1 MGWGGGRG
9 KGHEHTTVMSIENGV
24 GWGGGRVRGMR
35 IEHMGWGSH
44 EHRGMGGVMSIDEWG
59 GGRGRGHEHTTWGRG
74 E

>member
-1 MGWGGGRG
+1 MSGVGIRG
-9 KGHEHTTVMSIENGV
+9 EGMSIQHE
-24 GWGGGRVRGMR
+24 GG
-35 IEHMGWGSH
+35 GSH